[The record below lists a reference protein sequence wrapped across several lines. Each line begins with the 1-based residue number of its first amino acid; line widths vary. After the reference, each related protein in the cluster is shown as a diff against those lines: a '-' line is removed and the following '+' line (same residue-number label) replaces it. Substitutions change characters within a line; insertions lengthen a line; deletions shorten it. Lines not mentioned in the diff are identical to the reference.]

1 MSTITSNH
9 SDNNYLINPTKFV
22 LWLFIV
28 ASIMLFAG
36 FTSAYIVRRG
46 DGNWEVFD
54 LPGFFTVNVIVAIL
68 SSVMMQLS
76 YFAAKKDNLKMLKIL
91 ITATF
96 VSSIL
101 FLLFQIEGWSQLRAN
116 NVYFAFSNPSNS
128 FVYVISGV
136 HFAHVIAGMFFIL
149 ATLIA
154 SFRYKV
160 HKTNMLLINLC
171 TTFWHFLAAMWV
183 YLYVFMYIYR

>member
-1 MSTITSNH
+1 MTHTFNH
-9 SDNNYLINPTKFV
+9 EENNYLINPKKFV

-54 LPGFFTVNVIVAIL
+54 LPLFFAINTGVAAI
-68 SSVMMQLS
+68 SSVFMQLA
-76 YFAAKKDNLKMLKIL
+76 YVMAKKDNIKMLKTFIL
-91 ITATF
+91 LTLGSA
-96 VSSIL
+96 IL
-101 FLLFQIEGWSQLRAN
+101 FLIFQLLGWNELTKN

-136 HFAHVIAGMFFIL
+136 HFSHVLFGLIFIIATSIQ
-149 ATLIA
+149 
-154 SFRYKV
+154 SFRFKV
-160 HKTNMLLINLC
+160 HKTNLLLINMC
-171 TTFWHFLAAMWV
+171 TTFWHFLTIMWI
-183 YLYVFMYIYR
+183 YLYLFMYIYR